1 MAKDTASGKIP
12 ANGLS
17 SKEDVASE
25 TTKSLALD
33 SHGPSRGS
41 VDFRQYCVLQEMM
54 RLGCM
59 FLSERLPP
67 PYEFHTVPSSQL
79 GERVLSRDSPRSSFP
94 LKEFY
99 KCEVQE

>member
-33 SHGPSRGS
+33 SHGPNQLPMGVVHKKISTDRGS
-41 VDFRQYCVLQEMM
+41 FDFRLYCVFIGDEEIGLFVSVGE
-54 RLGCM
+54 
-59 FLSERLPP
+59 
-67 PYEFHTVPSSQL
+67 TTPSL
-79 GERVLSRDSPRSSFP
+79 
-94 LKEFY
+94 
-99 KCEVQE
+99 